1 MTAPVRLADLP
12 PAGRGIV
19 LALLAAQK
27 AAAER
32 MNRAG
37 VDVAPVRPVLSP
49 RRGRAGHH
57 PGPALARSDPKAAA

>member
-1 MTAPVRLADLP
+1 MSGPPRLADLP
-12 PAGRGIV
+12 ADVRAIV
-19 LALLAAQK
+19 TAALAAQK

-37 VDVAPVRPVLSP
+37 VNVAPSPAVLSP